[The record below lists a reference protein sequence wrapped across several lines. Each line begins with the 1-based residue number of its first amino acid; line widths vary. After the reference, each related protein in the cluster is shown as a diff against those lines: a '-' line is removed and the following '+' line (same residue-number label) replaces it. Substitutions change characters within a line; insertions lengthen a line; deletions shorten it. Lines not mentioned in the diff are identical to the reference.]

1 MPLAARRAPPW
12 SSVRQSYRGTSYAP
26 RTARL
31 AAGARARAPGIVISR
46 TRLVVILHVLELMA
60 GAALVLL
67 VIADVFLTVLY
78 ARIGAGILSPQI
90 ARVTWWIFSRL
101 ARWLRRW
108 HDKVLS
114 FCGPVILVNL
124 LVAWAAL
131 LTLGAGLIIH
141 PALGTSVTLTTGTTP
156 TDFISALYAGGSS
169 MAIVRA
175 SDVTP
180 DTGAYRLY
188 FLFNSLLGAS
198 IISLTV
204 TYLMQVY
211 SALQRRNTL
220 AYKLYLQTSETNDA
234 AELLAGLGARGSFQC
249 GYTSLAEIAV
259 EMTVSLEAHH
269 FYPVLFYFRFPRPIY
284 GVAYFT
290 LLVLDE
296 VSLIKSAL
304 SDDELGWLKESVPV
318 TQLWRSALLLANT
331 QEKRSRQVG
340 AADDASKPSAE
351 DVDRW
356 RRRYHA
362 AVRRLREAG
371 VSTTADD
378 GAGAASYVDLRSQ
391 WQRPI
396 MRAMQMMGYEA
407 DEIDPMAHHPEAS
420 DERQP
425 FAQRRHAFGPST
437 AFDPARR

>member
-1 MPLAARRAPPW
+1 M
-12 SSVRQSYRGTSYAP
+12 
-26 RTARL
+26 
-31 AAGARARAPGIVISR
+31 
-46 TRLVVILHVLELMA
+46 LHVLELVA

-78 ARIGAGILSPQI
+78 ARIGAGILSPQV
-90 ARVTWWIFSRL
+90 ARATWWVFAQL
-101 ARWLRRW
+101 ARWFRRQ
-108 HDKVLS
+108 HDTVLS

-124 LVAWAAL
+124 LATWAAL
-131 LTLGAGLIIH
+131 LTVGAALIIH
-141 PALGTSVTLTTGTTP
+141 PALGTSVTVTTGTTP

-211 SALQRRNTL
+211 NALQRRNTL
-220 AYKLYLQTSETNDA
+220 AYKLYLQTSETSDA

-249 GYTSLAEIAV
+249 GYTSLADIAV

-290 LLVLDE
+290 LMALDE

-304 SDDELGWLKESVPV
+304 SDDELAWLKESVPV

-331 QEKRSRQVG
+331 QEKRSRQAG
-340 AADDASKPSAE
+340 AADEAKAPTAE
-351 DVDRW
+351 DIARW
-356 RRRYHA
+356 QRRYHA

-371 VSTTADD
+371 VATTSDD
-378 GAGAASYVDLRSQ
+378 AAGAANYVELRSRWHFQ
-391 WQRPI
+391 L
-396 MRAMQMMGYEA
+396 MRAMQMMGYAA
-407 DEIDPMAHHPEAS
+407 DEIDPMGQQPGSS
-420 DERQP
+420 DGRMA

-437 AFDPARR
+437 AFDPKRR

>member
-1 MPLAARRAPPW
+1 M
-12 SSVRQSYRGTSYAP
+12 
-26 RTARL
+26 
-31 AAGARARAPGIVISR
+31 
-46 TRLVVILHVLELMA
+46 LHVLELVV
-60 GAALVLL
+60 GAAVVLL

-90 ARVTWWIFSRL
+90 ARGTWWVFAHL
-101 ARWLRRW
+101 ARWFRSQ

-124 LVAWAAL
+124 LVVWAL
-131 LTLGAGLIIH
+131 LLTVGAGLIIH
-141 PALGTSVTLTTGTTP
+141 PALGTSVTVTTGATS

-198 IISLTV
+198 VISLTV

-211 SALQRRNTL
+211 NALQRRNTL
-220 AYKLYLQTSETNDA
+220 AYKLYLQTGETNDA

-249 GYTSLAEIAV
+249 GYTSLADIAV

-290 LLVLDE
+290 LLALDE

-304 SDDELGWLKESVPV
+304 SDDELGWLKESAPV
-318 TQLWRSALLLANT
+318 TQLWRAALLLVNT
-331 QEKRSRQVG
+331 QEKRSRQAG
-340 AADDASKPSAE
+340 AADDANAPSAE

-362 AVRRLREAG
+362 AVRRLRKAG
-371 VSTTADD
+371 VATMEDEV
-378 GAGAASYVDLRSQ
+378 AGAANYVALRSQ
-391 WQRPI
+391 WHHGI
-396 MRAMQMMGYEA
+396 MRAMQLMGYSA
-407 DEIDPMAHHPEAS
+407 DEIDPMGQHPESS
-420 DERQP
+420 DERIS
-425 FAQRRHAFGPST
+425 FVQRRHVLGPSR
-437 AFDPARR
+437 AFDPERR

>member
-1 MPLAARRAPPW
+1 M
-12 SSVRQSYRGTSYAP
+12 
-26 RTARL
+26 
-31 AAGARARAPGIVISR
+31 
-46 TRLVVILHVLELMA
+46 LHVLELVA
-60 GAALVLL
+60 GATLVLL
-67 VIADVFLTVLY
+67 VIADVFFTVLY

-90 ARVTWWIFSRL
+90 ARATWWVVSHL
-101 ARWLRRW
+101 ARRFRSK

-114 FCGPVILVNL
+114 LCGPSILVNL
-124 LVAWAAL
+124 LVVWALL

-141 PALGTSVTLTTGTTP
+141 PALGTSVTVTTGKTS

-198 IISLTV
+198 VISLTV

-211 SALQRRNTL
+211 NALQRRNTL
-220 AYKLYLQTSETNDA
+220 AYKLYLQTGETNDA
-234 AELLAGLGARGSFQC
+234 AELLAGLGARGSFRS
-249 GYTSLAEIAV
+249 GYTSLADIAV
-259 EMTVSLEAHH
+259 EMTVVLEAHH

-290 LLVLDE
+290 LLALDE

-304 SDDELGWLKESVPV
+304 SDDELAWLKESVPV

-331 QEKRSRQVG
+331 QEKRSRQAG
-340 AADDASKPSAE
+340 AADDADAPSAE
-351 DVDRW
+351 DAERW
-356 RRRYHA
+356 RRRYRA

-371 VSTTADD
+371 VATMPDEA
-378 GAGAASYVDLRSQ
+378 AGAENYVALRSRWYRQ
-391 WQRPI
+391 L
-396 MRAMQMMGYEA
+396 MRAMQLMEYSA
-407 DEIDPMAHHPEAS
+407 DEIDPMVQHPEES
-420 DERQP
+420 EMRQP
-425 FAQRRHAFGPST
+425 FAERRHVFGPST
-437 AFDPARR
+437 AFDPKRR

>member
-1 MPLAARRAPPW
+1 
-12 SSVRQSYRGTSYAP
+12 
-26 RTARL
+26 
-31 AAGARARAPGIVISR
+31 
-46 TRLVVILHVLELMA
+46 
-60 GAALVLL
+60 
-67 VIADVFLTVLY
+67 VLY

-90 ARVTWWIFSRL
+90 ARATWWMFSHL
-101 ARWLRRW
+101 ARWFRSK
-108 HDKVLS
+108 HDKILS
-114 FCGPVILVNL
+114 FCGPSILVNL
-124 LVAWAAL
+124 LVVWAVL

-141 PALGTSVTLTTGTTP
+141 PALGTSVTVTTGTTP

-180 DTGAYRLY
+180 DTGPYRLY

-198 IISLTV
+198 VISLTV

-211 SALQRRNTL
+211 AALQRRNTL
-220 AYKLYLQTSETNDA
+220 AYKLYLQTAETNDA

-249 GYTSLAEIAV
+249 GYTSVADIAV

-290 LLVLDE
+290 LLAMDQ

-304 SDDELGWLKESVPV
+304 SDDELGWFKESVPV
-318 TQLWRSALLLANT
+318 TQLWRSALLLVDT

-340 AADDASKPSAE
+340 AADEAARPTAD

-356 RRRYHA
+356 QRRYYA
-362 AVRRLREAG
+362 AVQRLREAG
-371 VSTTADD
+371 VATVPDAA
-378 GAGAASYVDLRSQ
+378 AGAANYVALRSRWHHQ
-391 WQRPI
+391 L
-396 MRAMQMMGYEA
+396 MRAMQMMGYSV
-407 DEIDPMAHHPEAS
+407 DEIDPIGQHPAS
-420 DERQP
+420 SHEREP
-425 FAQRRHAFGPST
+425 FTTRRHAFGSSS
-437 AFDPARR
+437 AFDPKRR

>member
-1 MPLAARRAPPW
+1 MM
-12 SSVRQSYRGTSYAP
+12 Q
-26 RTARL
+26 
-31 AAGARARAPGIVISR
+31 
-46 TRLVVILHVLELMA
+46 VLELVA
-60 GAALVLL
+60 GAVLVLL

-78 ARIGAGILSPQI
+78 ARIGAGILSPKL
-90 ARVTWWIFSRL
+90 ARGTWWLFARL
-101 ARWLRRW
+101 ARAARSH
-108 HDKVLS
+108 HDTVLS

-124 LVAWAAL
+124 LIAWALL

-141 PALGTSVTLTTGTTP
+141 PALGTSVTVTTGATS
-156 TDFISALYAGGSS
+156 TDFISAIYAGGSS
-169 MAIVRA
+169 MAIVKA

-198 IISLTV
+198 VISLTV

-211 SALQRRNTL
+211 NALQRRNTL
-220 AYKLYLQTSETNDA
+220 AYKLYLQTGETNDA
-234 AELLAGLGARGSFQC
+234 AELIAGLGARGSFQC
-249 GYTSLAEIAV
+249 GYTSLADIAV

-290 LLVLDE
+290 LLALDE

-318 TQLWRSALLLANT
+318 TQLWRSAFLLANT
-331 QEKRSRQVG
+331 QEKRSRQTG
-340 AADDASKPSAE
+340 AADEASEPSAE
-351 DVDRW
+351 DLDRW

-371 VSTTADD
+371 VATMPDD
-378 GAGAASYVDLRSQ
+378 AAGAANYIELRSR
-391 WQRPI
+391 WHFPL
-396 MRAMQMMGYEA
+396 MRAMQMMGYAA
-407 DEIDPMAHHPEAS
+407 DEIDPMGQHPESS
-420 DERQP
+420 DERMP
-425 FAQRRHAFGPST
+425 FAERRHVFGPST
-437 AFDPARR
+437 AFDPRRR

>member
-1 MPLAARRAPPW
+1 
-12 SSVRQSYRGTSYAP
+12 
-26 RTARL
+26 
-31 AAGARARAPGIVISR
+31 
-46 TRLVVILHVLELMA
+46 VILHVLELVM

-78 ARIGAGILSPQI
+78 ARIGAGILSPRI
-90 ARVTWWIFSRL
+90 ARATWWIFSHL
-101 ARWLRRW
+101 ARWLRPQ
-108 HDKVLS
+108 HDKALS
-114 FCGPVILVNL
+114 FCGPAILVNL

-141 PALGTSVTLTTGTTP
+141 PALGTSVTVTTGTTP

-211 SALQRRNTL
+211 NALQRRNTL
-220 AYKLYLQTSETNDA
+220 AYKLYLQTSETSDA
-234 AELLAGLGARGSFQC
+234 AELIAGLGARGSFQC
-249 GYTSLAEIAV
+249 GYTSLVDIAV
-259 EMTVSLEAHH
+259 EMTTSLEAHH

-284 GVAYFT
+284 GATYFT
-290 LLVLDE
+290 LMALDE

-304 SDDELGWLKESVPV
+304 SDEELAWLKESVPV

-331 QEKRSRQVG
+331 QEKRSRQAG
-340 AADDASKPSAE
+340 AADEARTPSAD

-362 AVRRLREAG
+362 AVHRLREAG
-371 VSTTADD
+371 IATRTDVETGADN
-378 GAGAASYVDLRSQ
+378 YVELRAR
-391 WQRPI
+391 WHHPL

-407 DEIDPMAHHPEAS
+407 DEIDPMGQHPES
-420 DERQP
+420 SEKRMP
-425 FAQRRHAFGPST
+425 FAQRRHAFGPSS
-437 AFDPARR
+437 AFDPGRR

>member
-1 MPLAARRAPPW
+1 M
-12 SSVRQSYRGTSYAP
+12 
-26 RTARL
+26 
-31 AAGARARAPGIVISR
+31 
-46 TRLVVILHVLELMA
+46 LHVLELVV

-78 ARIGAGILSPQI
+78 ARIGAGLLSPQI
-90 ARVTWWIFSRL
+90 ARVTWWVFSRF
-101 ARWLRRW
+101 ARLFRSQ

-124 LVAWAAL
+124 LVAWASL

-141 PALGTSVTLTTGTTP
+141 PALSTSVTVTTGTTP

-198 IISLTV
+198 VISLTV

-211 SALQRRNTL
+211 NALQRRNTL

-249 GYTSLAEIAV
+249 GYTSLADIAV

-290 LLVLDE
+290 LMALDE

-318 TQLWRSALLLANT
+318 TQLWRSAFLLANT
-331 QEKRSRQVG
+331 QEKRSRQAG
-340 AADDASKPSAE
+340 AADEADKPTAE

-356 RRRYHA
+356 QRRYRS

-371 VSTTADD
+371 VATTPDD
-378 GAGAASYVDLRSQ
+378 AAGAANYVELRAR
-391 WQRPI
+391 WHHPL
-396 MRAMQMMGYEA
+396 MRAMQMMGYAA
-407 DEIDPMAHHPEAS
+407 DEIDPMGQHPDSTA
-420 DERQP
+420 ERMP
-425 FAQRRHAFGPST
+425 FAQRRRAFGPST
-437 AFDPARR
+437 AFEPKRR